1 MGTRFRDFCFYW
13 VSSVFFVFLLSM
25 FHLVQGKHRHN
36 GSSSELIVQSGRS
49 CDFFHGSWVF
59 DASYPLYDSATC
71 PYVEPEFNCQKYGR
85 PDKKYLQFRW
95 KPRDCDLPRFDGKSF
110 LWSLRRKKMMFV
122 GDSLSLNQFQ
132 SLLCMLHAAVP
143 TARTTY
149 VRKDGLTSL
158 TFEDYKVSVMYYRS
172 TYLVDIV
179 KENIGRVLKLESI
192 SGGDAWKG
200 IDVLVFNTWHWW
212 VHRGK
217 SQPWDYVQD
226 GTVVQKDMDRLVAFE
241 KGLTTWAR
249 WVDTTIDPSKTRVFF
264 QGVSPTHYLGKEWNQ
279 PGAKSCAGQTE
290 PVAGSVY
297 PGGPPPADAVV
308 KRVVGRM
315 NKPVYLLDVTLLSQ
329 LRKDAHPSAYSGD
342 HSGMDCSHWC
352 VAGLPDT
359 WNELLSA
366 GLGL

>member
-1 MGTRFRDFCFYW
+1 MGSRLCDFCSYF
-13 VSSVFFVFLLSM
+13 VATFFVFVLFPLA
-25 FHLVQGKHRHN
+25 QGKHFYN
-36 GSSSELIVQSGRS
+36 YSELLRARKQGVS

-85 PDKKYLQFRW
+85 PDTKYLQFRW
-95 KPRDCDLPRFDGKSF
+95 RPTACDLHRFDGKNF
-110 LWSLRRKKMMFV
+110 LWSLRRKNIMFV

-149 VRKDGLTSL
+149 VRKDGLSSL
-158 TFEDYKVSVMYYRS
+158 TFEDYKVSVMFFR
-172 TYLVDIV
+172 TTFLVDIV
-179 KENIGRVLKLESI
+179 KENIGRVLKLDSI
-192 SGGDAWKG
+192 SGGDAWKEM
-200 IDVLVFNTWHWW
+200 DVLIFNTWHWW

-226 GTVVQKDMDRLVAFE
+226 GTEVKKDMDRLVAFE
-241 KGLTTWAR
+241 KGLITWAR
-249 WVDTTIDPSKTRVFF
+249 WVDTAIDPARTRVFF
-264 QGVSPTHYLGKEWNQ
+264 QGVSPTHYLGKEWNE
-279 PGAKSCAGQTE
+279 PGAKNCEGQTE
-290 PVAGSVY
+290 PVSGTVY

-308 KRVVGRM
+308 KKVLSKM
-315 NKPVYLLDVTLLSQ
+315 IKPVFLLDVTLLSQ

-342 HSGMDCSHWC
+342 HSGIDCSHWC

-359 WNELLSA
+359 WNELLYE